1 MNLQK
6 FVNFIIIFS
15 FPLYEKEVRIIVKK
29 VEVYNSILLLFL
41 EKRNNNNNNHLNF
54 FYGMYSKGSR
64 ATLHFILFYFI
75 FIENA
80 RPS

>member
-41 EKRNNNNNNHLNF
+41 EKRNNNNHLNYF
-54 FYGMYSKGSR
+54 LWNLLKGVKSNV
-64 ATLHFILFYFI
+64 TFLFLF
-75 FIENA
+75 
-80 RPS
+80 